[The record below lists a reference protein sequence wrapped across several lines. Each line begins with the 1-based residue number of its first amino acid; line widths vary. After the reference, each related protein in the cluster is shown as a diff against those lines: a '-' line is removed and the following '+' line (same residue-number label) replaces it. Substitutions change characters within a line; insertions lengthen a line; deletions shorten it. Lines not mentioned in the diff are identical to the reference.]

1 MRKLEVLD
9 KLVDLVETAINEAV
23 DSAEEALL
31 HDCIKFLQ
39 DELEKA
45 RQEFSMIGEEVVV
58 NE

>member
-9 KLVDLVETAINEAV
+9 KLVDLVETAINEAR